1 MTALPQQCGT
11 PKRRETT
18 PSALGELPQSFPT
31 SKIERNCPK
40 RTTKRADVSY
50 TMDREEKNRR
60 HVENSPL
67 SEIGGSRGARG
78 SSETVG
84 CKRHRI
90 SLDSFCS
97 LFFIHLVHYDLVNDE
112 PFEYVSSLMS
122 MISSTVKDSKHRAN
136 YESALV
142 MNSATRKY

>member
-1 MTALPQQCGT
+1 MITRGNRVIALLRQCWT

-40 RTTKRADVSY
+40 RIAKLSDVSY
-50 TMDREEKNRR
+50 TMDREERDRR
-60 HVENSPL
+60 HVDNSPL

-97 LFFIHLVHYDLVNDE
+97 LFFIHLVHYDLLNGE
-112 PFEYVSSLMS
+112 PFEYVSSLMGI
-122 MISSTVKDSKHRAN
+122 ISSTVKDSKH
-136 YESALV
+136 
-142 MNSATRKY
+142 